1 MIVRIF
7 TKNGKVKR
15 QSPHTA
21 LRRCRLCCQPVAGFE
36 ALCPRCAK
44 RAATA
49 PGFRLLPHTTKG
61 GHKHEN

>member
-1 MIVRIF
+1 MFLFINPPRS
-7 TKNGKVKR
+7 KAKSSR
-15 QSPHTA
+15 TA

-49 PGFRLLPHTTKG
+49 PGFHFLPLAKKG
-61 GHKHEN
+61 GVK

>member
-7 TKNGKVKR
+7 TKTGKVKL

-44 RAATA
+44 RAAAA
-49 PGFRLLPHTTKG
+49 PGFRFLPLAKKG
-61 GHKHEN
+61 GAK